1 MPRSARLLPADD
13 HVHSEFSWDTGPH
26 ASMRAACARAVEL
39 GVPAVAFTEHVDFTR
54 WSPGDVQLVQNHRP
68 RAPGWYQ
75 PVDVQS
81 YLASIEAC
89 RDEFPGL
96 TVRAGIET
104 GEPHLFAGSVAQVL
118 GQGRFERVLGSLHS
132 VVRHDELVGVGR
144 VLRTERPHEV
154 VREYFAELLEMVRG
168 SAVFEVLAHCDF
180 PRRSWPDNQNPYRE
194 SDFEDEYR
202 AVFAAL
208 AASDRVLEINTA
220 SPLASVQLVRWWR
233 ESGGRA
239 VSFGSDAH
247 VPWNVGQ
254 HFAQARGVVEAAGF
268 RPGADAGD
276 FFRV

>member
-1 MPRSARLLPADD
+1 MPAALLPADD

-26 ASMRAACARAVEL
+26 ASMRDACARAVEL

-54 WSPGDVQLVQNHRP
+54 WSPGDVPLVPDHRP
-68 RAPGWYQ
+68 RDPGWYQ
-75 PVDVQS
+75 PVDVQP

-89 RDEFPGL
+89 RGEFRGL
-96 TVRAGIET
+96 RVRAGIET

-118 GQGRFERVLGSLHS
+118 AQGPFERVLGSLHS

-144 VLRTERPHEV
+144 VLRSEHPHEV
-154 VREYFAELLEMVRG
+154 VREYFGELLEMVRG

-180 PRRSWPDNQNPYRE
+180 PRRYWPDRRNPYQER
-194 SDFEDEYR
+194 DFEDEYR
-202 AVFAAL
+202 AVFGAL
-208 AASDRVLEINTA
+208 AASDRVLEVNTT
-220 SPLASVQLVRWWR
+220 SPLSSVRLLRWWR
-233 ESGGRA
+233 ESGGRR

-254 HFAQARGVVEAAGF
+254 HFVQARDVVERAGF
-268 RPGADAGD
+268 RAGRDPGD